1 MTEPVS
7 IWSVAPPPY
16 EQYLYVMMN
25 HSEARGAFVAVGLD
39 SFSGF
44 RSVVYPPG
52 DTERAKAEAREL
64 TAIIACTRRLLGM
77 TAHTELLTGG
87 LVQ

>member
-25 HSEARGAFVAVGLD
+25 HSEARGAYVAVGLD
-39 SFSGF
+39 SFSAF
-44 RSVVYPPG
+44 RSVVYPAG
-52 DTERAKAEAREL
+52 
-64 TAIIACTRRLLGM
+64 
-77 TAHTELLTGG
+77 HT
-87 LVQ
+87 